1 MLYKLIYMFHAD
13 YSFLNVFRY
22 ITFRTIYA
30 TLTALLISLVLG
42 YLLIPRLRELQI
54 GQYVRDDGPPNHK
67 NKVGTPTMGGTFIL
81 LSVVLTS
88 LLWAEPR
95 NAYIWLVL
103 IVTILFGA
111 VGFLDDYLK
120 LARKSSNGLRVWT
133 KLCFQTGIALGIG
146 LVLYYGTDF
155 DTRLSF
161 PFFKDFLPD
170 LGIGYLILIV
180 LVVVGTSNAVN
191 LTDGL
196 DGLAIGPIIIAFL
209 SYLVFAY
216 LSGHIRIAQYI
227 QIPYVSGSGELSV
240 LCGAVVGA
248 GMGFLWFNAF
258 PAQVFMGDAGSLS
271 MGAALGTIAV
281 ISKQEITLILVGGLF
296 VVEASSVMLQVA
308 YFKLTGGRRVFRM
321 APLHHHFELK
331 GWPEPKVTIRF
342 WIIAIMLALLSVSTL
357 KLR

>member
-42 YLLIPRLRELQI
+42 YLFIPRLRELQI

-81 LSVVLTS
+81 LSVVLST

-103 IVTILFGA
+103 IVTVLFGA

-120 LARKSSNGLRVWT
+120 IARKSSKGLRVRT
-133 KLCFQTGIALGIG
+133 KLCLQTGIALGIG

-161 PFFKDFLPD
+161 PFFKNFLPD

-296 VVEASSVMLQVA
+296 VVEASSVILQVA
-308 YFKLTGGRRVFRM
+308 YFKLTGGKRVFRM

>member
-1 MLYKLIYMFHAD
+1 
-13 YSFLNVFRY
+13 
-22 ITFRTIYA
+22 
-30 TLTALLISLVLG
+30 
-42 YLLIPRLRELQI
+42 
-54 GQYVRDDGPPNHK
+54 
-67 NKVGTPTMGGTFIL
+67 
-81 LSVVLTS
+81 
-88 LLWAEPR
+88 
-95 NAYIWLVL
+95 
-103 IVTILFGA
+103 
-111 VGFLDDYLK
+111 
-120 LARKSSNGLRVWT
+120 
-133 KLCFQTGIALGIG
+133 
-146 LVLYYGTDF
+146 
-155 DTRLSF
+155 
-161 PFFKDFLPD
+161 
-170 LGIGYLILIV
+170 V

-296 VVEASSVMLQVA
+296 VVEASSVILQVA
-308 YFKLTGGRRVFRM
+308 YFKLTGGKRVFRM